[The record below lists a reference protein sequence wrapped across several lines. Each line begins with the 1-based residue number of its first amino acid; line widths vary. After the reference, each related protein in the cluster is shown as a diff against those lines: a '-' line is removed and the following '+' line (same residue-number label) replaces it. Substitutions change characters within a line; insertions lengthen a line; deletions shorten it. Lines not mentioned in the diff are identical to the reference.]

1 MANSFRV
8 PFPRVAGELERVDPT
23 LKRAGEQFDRNFDEL
38 ARMAGG
44 NPGTAVI
51 DAGDGAVIT
60 GYTKKYWIRE
70 ASTLAD
76 VTGVL
81 EVAGTTDTVV
91 NVIRTGYAL
100 GSLTIPA
107 NATTAT
113 VTFDAAFVAGDY
125 WQIQQTTSG
134 TGAIGPTYYGG
145 FV

>member
-1 MANSFRV
+1 MPNNFRV
-8 PFPRVAGELERVDPT
+8 PFPRVSGELERVDKD

-38 ARMAGG
+38 ARMASG

-60 GYTKKYWIRE
+60 GYTKKFWTRT

-81 EVAGTTDTVV
+81 EVAGTTDTVA
-91 NVIRTGYAL
+91 NVIRNGHVLVT
-100 GSLTIPA
+100 LTIPA
-107 NATTAT
+107 GEVAAT
-113 VTFDAAFVAGDY
+113 VIVDVDFEVGDF
-125 WQIQQTTSG
+125 WQIQQVTAG
-134 TGAIGPTYYGG
+134 TGAVGPTYYGG